1 MDRHRK
7 CFGVVYTQTTG
18 ELGNCKMKNSS
29 SSSSE
34 HTCSALMFICTPKGC
49 CNVDEHNLF
58 YNVLSKKTYTFE
70 GDCCRGLRVNK
81 ERIALLLCCNMDSC
95 EKCPLCL

>member
-1 MDRHRK
+1 MK
-7 CFGVVYTQTTG
+7 
-18 ELGNCKMKNSS
+18 KNSN
-29 SSSSE
+29 SSE
-34 HTCSALMFICTPKGC
+34 HTCSALMFICTPKGN

-70 GDCCRGLRVNK
+70 GDCCKGLRVNE
-81 ERIALLLCCNMDSC
+81 ERIAILSCCNMDSC